1 MALFKKGKKGGKT
14 MAKKGKKMQYEQD
27 MGDPRQEYV
36 EMMQPRENM
45 ERVEEDQEEDVA
57 GHDESQQIMAGS
69 EMQHQQM

>member
-14 MAKKGKKMQYEQD
+14 MAKKGKKMQYEQVD

-45 ERVEEDQEEDVA
+45 ERVEED
-57 GHDESQQIMAGS
+57 
-69 EMQHQQM
+69 

>member
-1 MALFKKGKKGGKT
+1 MALFKKGKKGGKSVV
-14 MAKKGKKMQYEQD
+14 KKGKKMQCEQVD

-45 ERVEEDQEEDVA
+45 ERVEEDQEEDMP

-69 EMQHQQM
+69 EMQQ